1 MNSIKKII
9 KKLSVLMLF
18 TTHLLIAHALPSD
31 PTLIDYKVSGS
42 GHSPYFS
49 PENVVLILGRPYVL
63 IIENDFENP
72 INFVFEKFGSTV
84 YTHYLQG
91 VSGMSQQNMTIPPR
105 TKVTWMFEVNQPGEF
120 LVYAMNMGAGQKG
133 EPSKLIV
140 KSLRESAKSSAS
152 DLAFESNGSSLSE
165 SLKAL
170 QRDIPDREQNESS
183 QKAKEEQPEEA
194 EKQPKD
200 RKLKFW
206 GGTND

>member
-18 TTHLLIAHALPSD
+18 TTHLLMAHAMPSD

-42 GHSPYFS
+42 GHAPYFS
-49 PENVVLILGRPYVL
+49 PENVVLVLGRPYVL
-63 IIENDFENP
+63 IISNDFDNA

-91 VSGMSQQNMTIPPR
+91 VSGMSQQSMTIPPH
-105 TKVTWMFEVNQPGEF
+105 TKVTWMFETNQAGEF
-120 LVYAMNMGAGQKG
+120 LVYAMNMGVGQKG
-133 EPSKLIV
+133 EASKLIV
-140 KSLRESAKSSAS
+140 KSLRESAQSSLS
-152 DLAFESNGSSLSE
+152 DLAFETNKTSLSE
-165 SLKAL
+165 SLRAL
-170 QRDIPDREQNESS
+170 QRDIPERERDESA
-183 QKAKEEQPEEA
+183 QKSKEAQAEEA
-194 EKQPKD
+194 AKQPKD

>member
-1 MNSIKKII
+1 MYSIKKII
-9 KKLSVLMLF
+9 KKLSVLTLF
-18 TTHLLIAHALPSD
+18 ITHLLTAHAMPSD

-63 IIENDFENP
+63 IIENDFDNA

-91 VSGMSQQNMTIPPR
+91 VSGMSQQNMTIPPH
-105 TKVTWMFEVNQPGEF
+105 TKVTWMFEANQPGEF
-120 LVYAMNMGAGQKG
+120 LVYAMNMGVGQKG

-140 KSLRESAKSSAS
+140 KSLRESAKPLPS

-170 QRDIPDREQNESS
+170 QRDIPDREQDESA
-183 QKAKEEQPEEA
+183 QKAKEAQEENA
-194 EKQPKD
+194 AKQRKE

-206 GGTND
+206 GGTSD